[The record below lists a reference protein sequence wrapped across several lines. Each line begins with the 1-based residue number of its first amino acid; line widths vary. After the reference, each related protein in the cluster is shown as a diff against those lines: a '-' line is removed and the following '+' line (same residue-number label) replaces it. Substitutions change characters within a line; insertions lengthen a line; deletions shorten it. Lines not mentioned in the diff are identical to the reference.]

1 MLEGKNTPMK
11 WVEIGKIEKF
21 NLIIKERESNK
32 MKKQMRL
39 KKIDKDRVSIN

>member
-1 MLEGKNTPMK
+1 MPMK
-11 WVEIGKIEKF
+11 WVKIGKTEKF

-39 KKIDKDRVSIN
+39 EKIDKDRVSIN

>member
-1 MLEGKNTPMK
+1 MK